1 MSQIKIQ
8 HPHRTSV
15 DVIKSEVKTL
25 ADRLRQRYGAR
36 CQWVDDC
43 HAKVSA
49 TGVEGMIQF
58 DASSIDIQVKLG
70 FMVSMMK
77 SRIEADIRDYLNR
90 HVPRDQHAHQ
100 E

>member
-1 MSQIKIQ
+1 MSQITIQ
-8 HPHRTSV
+8 HPHCTSV

-25 ADRLRQRYGAR
+25 SDILRQRYGAR

-77 SRIEADIRDYLNR
+77 NRIEADIRDYLS
-90 HVPRDQHAHQ
+90 QHLPQ